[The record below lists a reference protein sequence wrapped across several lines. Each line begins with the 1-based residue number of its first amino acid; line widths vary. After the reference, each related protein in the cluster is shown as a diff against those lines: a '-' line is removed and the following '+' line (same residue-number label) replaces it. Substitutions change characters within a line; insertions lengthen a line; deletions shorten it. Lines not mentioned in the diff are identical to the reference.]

1 MKHVKWLIIVFICA
15 VTTVNLSCSRNVFD
29 QEKYQEIIDSLSPV
43 DTIDPNH
50 DWILNASK
58 VLIVN
63 VPEIEN
69 VERIQVL
76 TANPREKGDAEIVGE
91 AFASSGD
98 RVTMSISYPKIVST
112 LYVAAVDEEG
122 YYTISSFA
130 PATTSIINFDEVIVD
145 HEKISYEPQPQ
156 QFTYCFEEEYPQPGD
171 YDYNDV
177 VVRIAQKRTG
187 EKEMRFDVQLAAVG
201 GMKQLAACI
210 RLINYKYDDIESV
223 KTVDD
228 LSFNK
233 SANGKEIADQMLVV
247 LKDKSVFLRGRNN
260 EAVINLFVDAHWAT
274 GDLLDENYG
283 VMTRKKYNVA
293 NSSGG
298 DYQMMVPR
306 KISYVVTFKDASDL
320 NNLSMDK
327 IDPFIIEEYNG
338 GFFEVH
344 TYIHRSAQVLNPYPT
359 SPVRGLPWALSV
371 PSSNFCWPLEGV
383 NMGFLMKKATFGAY
397 QTMGHSF
404 GHWAMDQTKAL
415 DWYLFPSET
424 RVFRFN

>member
-76 TANPREKGDAEIVGE
+76 TANPREEGDAEIVGE

-210 RLINYKYDDIESV
+210 RLIDYKYDDIESV

-260 EAVINLFVDAHWAT
+260 EAVIN
-274 GDLLDENYG
+274 
-283 VMTRKKYNVA
+283 R
-293 NSSGG
+293 
-298 DYQMMVPR
+298 
-306 KISYVVTFKDASDL
+306 
-320 NNLSMDK
+320 
-327 IDPFIIEEYNG
+327 
-338 GFFEVH
+338 
-344 TYIHRSAQVLNPYPT
+344 
-359 SPVRGLPWALSV
+359 VR
-371 PSSNFCWPLEGV
+371 
-383 NMGFLMKKATFGAY
+383 
-397 QTMGHSF
+397 
-404 GHWAMDQTKAL
+404 
-415 DWYLFPSET
+415 FPMS
-424 RVFRFN
+424 

>member
-1 MKHVKWLIIVFICA
+1 
-15 VTTVNLSCSRNVFD
+15 
-29 QEKYQEIIDSLSPV
+29 
-43 DTIDPNH
+43 
-50 DWILNASK
+50 
-58 VLIVN
+58 
-63 VPEIEN
+63 
-69 VERIQVL
+69 
-76 TANPREKGDAEIVGE
+76 
-91 AFASSGD
+91 
-98 RVTMSISYPKIVST
+98 
-112 LYVAAVDEEG
+112 
-122 YYTISSFA
+122 
-130 PATTSIINFDEVIVD
+130 
-145 HEKISYEPQPQ
+145 
-156 QFTYCFEEEYPQPGD
+156 
-171 YDYNDV
+171 
-177 VVRIAQKRTG
+177 
-187 EKEMRFDVQLAAVG
+187 
-201 GMKQLAACI
+201 
-210 RLINYKYDDIESV
+210 
-223 KTVDD
+223 
-228 LSFNK
+228 
-233 SANGKEIADQMLVV
+233 MLVV

-306 KISYVVTFKDASDL
+306 KISYVVTFKNASDL